1 MPLEPDAVHRLGR
14 EHLRQVQDDRMAL
27 ARRLGHADP
36 AEAVAALEDRPGG
49 RLASQEEILAL
60 ARDQVARSWDALP
73 GWFGRLP
80 ARNCAVTPVDTARE
94 DDLGDYY
101 LAGTG
106 DRAGRSSSTPRRHD
120 RPTTS
125 PPPASTNRLG
135 GSGPSAQ
142 APPRWDREQAVPG
155 RALNDRTRRLNARS
169 ATAAATARRG
179 ATKEDP

>member
-49 RLASQEEILAL
+49 RLASREEILAL
-60 ARDQVARSWDALP
+60 ARSWDALP

-80 ARNCAVTPVDTARE
+80 ARNCAVTPVDTADE

-120 RPTTS
+120 RPTTP
-125 PPPASTNRLG
+125 PPPASTI
-135 GSGPSAQ
+135 GSGGADPRRRRR
-142 APPRWDREQAVPG
+142 PRWDREQAVPG
-155 RALNDRTRRLNARS
+155 ASLERACTPVERPIGNSHSHRS
-169 ATAAATARRG
+169 QG
-179 ATKEDP
+179 HEQEDP

>member
-36 AEAVAALEDRPGG
+36 AEAVATLEDRPGG
-49 RLASQEEILAL
+49 RLASREEILAL

-80 ARNCAVTPVDTARE
+80 ARNCAVTPVDTAHE

-125 PPPASTNRLG
+125 PPPASTDRLG
-135 GSGPSAQ
+135 GSGPLAQ
-142 APPRWDREQAVPG
+142 APPPMGSRAG
-155 RALNDRTRRLNARS
+155 RAGASLERPYTPVERPIGNSRNHRS
-169 ATAAATARRG
+169 QG
-179 ATKEDP
+179 HEQEDP